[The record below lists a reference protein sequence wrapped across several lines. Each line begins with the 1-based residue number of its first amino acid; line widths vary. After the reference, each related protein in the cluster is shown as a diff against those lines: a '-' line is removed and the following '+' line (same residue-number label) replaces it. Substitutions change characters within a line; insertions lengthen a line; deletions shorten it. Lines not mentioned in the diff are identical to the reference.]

1 MKRSSRDRLFELD
14 ALRGFAACGIMLYHY
29 TIRYGELFERPA
41 SGGVSPESPWGQLAV
56 HLFFMISGFVI
67 FMTLER
73 TRRPLDFVV
82 SRFSRLYPVYWAAVL
97 VTSVVLLAAPLPG
110 RTPTLGQALINLTML
125 QRWLRTP
132 SVDGVYWTL
141 AVELAFYAI
150 MLGIYG
156 LGRLSRIERL
166 VVPCLIAQAIAAIV
180 VRLGDFK
187 LPAIVSTTFL
197 VPYAHLFIAGIIF
210 FHVRGDGLNRRRIAL
225 LAGCL
230 GVHALF
236 YGFLQAVAI
245 ALLFGVFLLMAFGR
259 LGFLAARPVVFL
271 GGISY
276 SLYLIH
282 QNIGYVIIRALHG
295 LPMSW
300 RVAVAILV
308 SLGLATLL
316 SRTIEQPALRALRL
330 AYARYREAREPV
342 SRAPSAGNS
351 AALNPSA

>member
-1 MKRSSRDRLFELD
+1 
-14 ALRGFAACGIMLYHY
+14 
-29 TIRYGELFERPA
+29 
-41 SGGVSPESPWGQLAV
+41 
-56 HLFFMISGFVI
+56 
-67 FMTLER
+67 
-73 TRRPLDFVV
+73 
-82 SRFSRLYPVYWAAVL
+82 
-97 VTSVVLLAAPLPG
+97 
-110 RTPTLGQALINLTML
+110 
-125 QRWLRTP
+125 
-132 SVDGVYWTL
+132 
-141 AVELAFYAI
+141 
-150 MLGIYG
+150 
-156 LGRLSRIERL
+156 
-166 VVPCLIAQAIAAIV
+166 
-180 VRLGDFK
+180 
-187 LPAIVSTTFL
+187 
-197 VPYAHLFIAGIIF
+197 
-210 FHVRGDGLNRRRIAL
+210 
-225 LAGCL
+225 
-230 GVHALF
+230 
-236 YGFLQAVAI
+236 
-245 ALLFGVFLLMAFGR
+245 MAFGR